1 MRAIVH
7 VSAVLAMSATMFAST
22 ATGMGPMNKTFRPAY
37 DASREVTVT
46 GNVQGFS
53 VSSKGPSGAHLLIT
67 TSNGLIDTHVGSF
80 ALMGGQPLSLRP
92 GERVSVVG
100 VMTWVGG
107 SRILLA
113 RTVSTSTKSY
123 VIRNQNGA
131 LLFPHPTGQVR
142 FKIVTRGGEQQ

>member
-1 MRAIVH
+1 MRAIVR
-7 VSAVLAMSATMFAST
+7 VSAVLAMSAAMFAST
-22 ATGMGPMNKTFRPAY
+22 AAGIGATNKTFRSAY

-46 GNVQGFS
+46 GTVQGFS
-53 VSSKGPSGAHLLIT
+53 VHSKGPSGAHLWIT
-67 TSNGLIDTHVGSF
+67 TPNGLVDTHVGSF

-113 RTVSTSTKSY
+113 RTVSTGAKSY

-131 LLFPHPTGQVR
+131 LLFPRPTGQVR
-142 FKIVTRGGEQQ
+142 FKIVPRGDEQQ